1 MRQVALVVVALVGC
15 MRSGPVVES
24 APGDRGGYAV
34 VRDCA
39 DPTMVGVLGRGQR
52 WFDGI
57 EPDSPGRPVALA
69 RFAADVVAAEVAA
82 MPAVASSGPGAACHG
97 DGVRV
102 LVHHWRDVDG
112 VVDRLGTLLR
122 VMDLREEIAVG
133 VAPPS

>member
-1 MRQVALVVVALVGC
+1 MRVLAVVSVVAGC
-15 MRSGPVVES
+15 ASGAPAVES

-82 MPAVASSGPGAACHG
+82 LPAVASSGPGAACHG
-97 DGVRV
+97 EGVRV

-112 VVDRLGTLLR
+112 VVERLGTLLR

-133 VAPPS
+133 VAPAS

>member
-1 MRQVALVVVALVGC
+1 MRVFAAVLAVSGC
-15 MRSGPVVES
+15 ASGAPAVES

-82 MPAVASSGPGAACHG
+82 LPAVASSGPGAACHG
-97 DGVRV
+97 EGVRV

-112 VVDRLGTLLR
+112 IVERLGTLLR

-133 VAPPS
+133 VAPSS

>member
-1 MRQVALVVVALVGC
+1 MRVVAVLVVSGC
-15 MRSGPVVES
+15 ASGSAAVES

-69 RFAADVVAAEVAA
+69 RFAADVVAAELAEL
-82 MPAVASSGPGAACHG
+82 PAVASSGPGDACHG
-97 DGVRV
+97 VGVRV
-102 LVHHWRDVDG
+102 LVRHWRDVDG

-133 VAPPS
+133 VAPAS

>member
-1 MRQVALVVVALVGC
+1 MRAVAVLVMVGGC
-15 MRSGPVVES
+15 APGSPAVES
-24 APGDRGGYAV
+24 ARGDRGGYAV

-69 RFAADVVAAEVAA
+69 RFAADVVAVEVAA
-82 MPAVASSGPGAACHG
+82 LPAVASSGPGAACHG
-97 DGVRV
+97 EGVRV

-133 VAPPS
+133 VAPGA